1 MADKFSTKYVATL
14 DNFNI
19 VIKLLLV
26 IFLDFI
32 VFGIYRFC
40 KGKILIGIIWIITIG
55 FFGIGWIIDI
65 VSVIL
70 YNKVKL
76 LA

>member
-1 MADKFSTKYVATL
+1 MADKFSTSYVKTL
-14 DNFNI
+14 DSFNI
-19 VIKLLLV
+19 IIKLLLV

-32 VFGIYRFC
+32 VYGIYRIC

-55 FFGIGWIIDI
+55 FLGIGWIIDI
-65 VSVIL
+65 VSIIL
-70 YNKVKL
+70 YKKVKL

>member
-1 MADKFSTKYVATL
+1 L
-14 DNFNI
+14 I
-19 VIKLLLV
+19 VKVLLV

-32 VFGIYRFC
+32 VYGIYRIAN
-40 KGKILIGIIWIITIG
+40 GKLLIGVLWIITGG

-65 VSVIL
+65 ITVIL
-70 YNKVKL
+70 HGKPTI

>member
-1 MADKFSTKYVATL
+1 MASSFSKNYVNTIDKF
-14 DNFNI
+14 NI
-19 VIKLLLV
+19 IIKLLLV

-32 VFGIYRFC
+32 VFGLYRFC
-40 KGKILIGIIWIITIG
+40 KGKILIGILWIITLG

-70 YNKVKL
+70 WKKVKI